1 VPPPLPPL
9 LRRHPTDLDQLK
21 PRITP
26 PTLTLAGLKQSLNPF
41 DELAIE
47 EALRL
52 RERHQQKTSPLPV
65 SDILAVSAGPAKAAD
80 ALRTALALGVD
91 RALHI
96 LTDEDPDG
104 SGRGEL
110 EPLAV
115 ARLLAAVARGED
127 ANLVLL
133 GKQSIADDAA
143 QVGPMLAGLLGW
155 GQATQA
161 AAVRIL
167 DDGERAEV
175 EREVDGGTETLR
187 LRLPCVVTA
196 DLRLNVPRYASL
208 PNIRKARTKPLAK
221 KGAAEFGVDVAPRL
235 RTVRVDEPAVRKAG
249 VKVADVDAMI
259 AKLKEMG
266 AL

>member
-1 VPPPLPPL
+1 
-9 LRRHPTDLDQLK
+9 
-21 PRITP
+21 
-26 PTLTLAGLKQSLNPF
+26 
-41 DELAIE
+41 
-47 EALRL
+47 
-52 RERHQQKTSPLPV
+52 V
-65 SDILAVSAGPAKAAD
+65 SDILAVSAGPARAAD
-80 ALRTALALGVD
+80 ALRTALALGAD

-96 LTDEDPDG
+96 LTEGDPDG
-104 SGRGEL
+104 TGAGEP

-115 ARLLAAVARGED
+115 ARLLAAVARAEG

-133 GKQSIADDAA
+133 GKQSIAGDEA

-161 AAVRIL
+161 AAIRML
-167 DDGERAEV
+167 EDGERAEV

-208 PNIRKARTKPLAK
+208 PNIRKARTKPLVK
-221 KGAAEFGVDVAPRL
+221 KGVAEFGVDVAPRL
-235 RTVRVDEPAVRKAG
+235 KTVRVDEPAVRKAG
-249 VKVADVDAMI
+249 VKVQDVDGMI
-259 AKLKEMG
+259 AKLKELG